1 MLTKERIGEAEK
13 NVQRYLNEGLLKKI
27 GKIDENIINLL
38 KNNCNESIRT
48 ADFLFQN
55 NNSWLWVIVS
65 SYYSMFYIANAVL
78 YKLGYKVGD
87 KIAHKVTLDSLIALI
102 RNKLKSKLI
111 EDFDIAKDEAL
122 ELAGIKADNLM
133 ENFEFELTKRSRFQ
147 YEMTEIVKMSK
158 AETSLKRAKEFIFEL
173 EKLLLSLK

>member
-1 MLTKERIGEAEK
+1 MLDKERIEEAEK
-13 NVQRYLNEGLLKKI
+13 NVQNYLREGLLKKI
-27 GKIDENIINLL
+27 DKIDESIINLL
-38 KNNCNESIRT
+38 KNNCNESIKT

-55 NNSWLWVIVS
+55 NSSWLWVIVS

-87 KIAHKVTLDSLIALI
+87 KIVHKVTLDSLIALI

-122 ELAGIKADNLM
+122 ELAGIKTDNLV
-133 ENFEFELTKRSRFQ
+133 ENFEFELSKRSRFQ
-147 YEMTEIVKMSK
+147 YEMTEIVKKSK
-158 AETSLKRAKEFIFEL
+158 AETSLIRAKEFIFEL
-173 EKLLLSLK
+173 EKLLL